1 LTSSANLSLL
11 IYLLLLAKNKHP
23 TTSTADRF
31 AMVKKLLDSALEGP
45 VIPQRCLT
53 KRNLQRVL
61 FESKAN
67 TVHAEKPLLNH
78 INVVSV
84 L

>member
-1 LTSSANLSLL
+1 
-11 IYLLLLAKNKHP
+11 
-23 TTSTADRF
+23 
-31 AMVKKLLDSALEGP
+31 MVKKLLDSALEGP